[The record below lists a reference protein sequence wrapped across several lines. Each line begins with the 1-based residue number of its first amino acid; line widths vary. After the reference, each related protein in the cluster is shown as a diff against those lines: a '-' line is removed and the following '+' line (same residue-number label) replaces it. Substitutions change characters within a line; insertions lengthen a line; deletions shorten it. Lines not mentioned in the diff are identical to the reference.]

1 MRISKFTLLLALY
14 MIFGAF
20 LPKGQTQAT
29 EFDPNGTGCNLPSPD
44 NVQLDFVTPSSAQLS
59 WSPVA
64 GASGYTTEL
73 YDVSESSTYLIS
85 TPSTSISYNSTY
97 IKPGHDYEFRVASE
111 CPGGGYGAFSEKVN
125 FHAPV
130 VVIIDIVARD
140 AVPEENVNA
149 GQFFFPANTPTDG
162 SCQFNFDIKHHNE
175 EGKELRYEFLA
186 YPHPDNQNL
195 AIEHHLIDGME
206 TTFGPNNAQASG
218 PILYV
223 NDAERQEE
231 GLIATI
237 STIVVGNLQPAVDIN
252 IINPNST
259 LLFMIYHC
267 DEEGKN
273 RSAQQQS
280 GSGAGTTAPNP
291 AAPAL
296 QAETE
301 DIKAWPN
308 PAQEQIFLEFS
319 VAQDAPF
326 SLQLFDQLGRL
337 QGSNAAG
344 TQTLS
349 AGKHLIQYPLASL
362 PSGMYLLHVRVGDS
376 TKTLKIIKE

>member
-1 MRISKFTLLLALY
+1 
-14 MIFGAF
+14 MI
-20 LPKGQTQAT
+20 
-29 EFDPNGTGCNLPSPD
+29 NL
-44 NVQLDFVTPSSAQLS
+44 
-59 WSPVA
+59 
-64 GASGYTTEL
+64 
-73 YDVSESSTYLIS
+73 I
-85 TPSTSISYNSTY
+85 
-97 IKPGHDYEFRVASE
+97 
-111 CPGGGYGAFSEKVN
+111 
-125 FHAPV
+125 
-130 VVIIDIVARD
+130 
-140 AVPEENVNA
+140 
-149 GQFFFPANTPTDG
+149 
-162 SCQFNFDIKHHNE
+162 
-175 EGKELRYEFLA
+175 
-186 YPHPDNQNL
+186 
-195 AIEHHLIDGME
+195 
-206 TTFGPNNAQASG
+206 
-218 PILYV
+218 
-223 NDAERQEE
+223 
-231 GLIATI
+231 
-237 STIVVGNLQPAVDIN
+237 
-252 IINPNST
+252 
-259 LLFMIYHC
+259 C

>member
-1 MRISKFTLLLALY
+1 MQISKFTLMLALY

-29 EFDPNGTGCNLPSPD
+29 EFDPNGTGCNLPAPD

-64 GASGYTTEL
+64 GASGYATEL
-73 YDVSESSTYLIS
+73 LDVSENNTYHIS
-85 TPSTSISYNSTY
+85 TSGTSILYNNAY
-97 IKPGHDYEFRVASE
+97 IKPGHDYEFRVAPE

-130 VVIIDIVARD
+130 VVIIDIVFRNG
-140 AVPEENVNA
+140 VPEMLNGS
-149 GQFFFPANTPTDG
+149 GQFFFPPNTPTDG
-162 SCQFNFDIKHHNE
+162 TCQYNFDIVHTNE
-175 EGKELRYEFLA
+175 EGKESRYEFLS
-186 YPHPDNQNL
+186 YPHPDNQDL

-237 STIVVGNLQPAVDIN
+237 STIIVGNLQPAVDIH
-252 IINPNST
+252 IINPDQT
-259 LLFMIYHC
+259 DLFMVYHC
-267 DEEGKN
+267 EEEGKN

-280 GSGAGTTAPNP
+280 VSGAGTTAPPP
-291 AAPAL
+291 AAPA
-296 QAETE
+296 QQPET
-301 DIKAWPN
+301 DAIKAWPN

-319 VAQDAPF
+319 VAQDAHF

-362 PSGMYLLHVRVGDS
+362 PAGMYLLHIRVGDS
-376 TKTLKIIKE
+376 TRTLKIIKE